1 MFEHIQAAAVGRGDG
16 VTRCAAPR
24 IAEKRRAFLLGTAA
38 LFLALAAIS
47 DAVAQVR
54 TDGSVGPPAQTLPG
68 PNHAITPD
76 LGQQVGG
83 NLFHSFSTFNLA
95 TGETATFSGPNTVAN
110 IISRVT
116 GGSPSSIDGTIKS
129 TIAGANL
136 FLLNPAGLMFGPN
149 ARLDVQGSFHAST
162 ADHLKFADGALF
174 SASIPAGSS
183 LTAAAPQAFGFLSA
197 NPAPIGVYGSVL
209 QVPAHSD
216 VSLVGGPIQI
226 AGGVI
231 QAPAGRANIVAV
243 AGASEIGV
251 DPAGSTATRRPMGS
265 ISMSNGASVD
275 VTDYSG
281 ANPGGS
287 ISIRGGDIVF
297 DGSAAARS
305 WNASAAPGGGIV
317 AEAGGTLVLAH
328 GASITSAAFGS
339 GDAGPVSVSAGTLN
353 ASAGGQ
359 IASRS
364 VGAGRAGSVSV
375 MADRLTID
383 GTNGA
388 GVLTGIT
395 SGVFPGST
403 GNAGQV
409 TVQAGTLDLLAGG
422 EISSGTAAAGNAGRV
437 SVTAD
442 RLRIEGTNA
451 TGFAGITSSAVFG
464 STGNAGEV
472 TVVAGTVDVLAGGRI
487 ASTTASTGSA
497 GSVSV
502 AAGRLTIDNTNGGSL
517 LTGITSGAFAGS
529 TGNAGQVTVQAGTLD
544 VLAGGEI
551 SSGTAGAGNAG
562 RISVTADRLRI
573 DGTNSTGSFA
583 GITSS
588 AVPGATGSAG
598 AVAVTAG
605 TLDVLAGG
613 QIASSTAG
621 TGHAGTVAVTAD
633 QLTIDDSANGG
644 GLLTGINSNA
654 LAGSAGNAGTVSV
667 HAGTLSVLAGGQ
679 ISSSTVGA
687 GDAGT
692 VYVTADQLTVDG
704 TNGLRFLTGIISSA
718 VQGSTG
724 NAGAVTVNAGT
735 LNLLDGGEIATTT
748 AGPGNAGS
756 ISVTANGLAV
766 DGSNAGLALTGI
778 TSGTVFGSTGN
789 AGQLSVQ
796 AGTLSVRAGGE
807 ISSGTAGS
815 GRAGGVLVTA
825 DQLTVDGVNV
835 VGAFAGVTSSA
846 FSGSTG
852 NAGDVTVRAGTVSLL
867 NGGQIAS
874 ASLGTG
880 TGGQVSLLLSGDFR
894 AQGAGSGVLASAQG
908 ANSGDAGSV
917 LVSAANVLLADGAT
931 ISSSSFGLGRGG
943 DVTVRA
949 NDTITVTGRGAT
961 GGASRIAALST
972 GLADAGTLAVS
983 ADRLLVR
990 NGGDIN
996 TSAANG
1002 AGGNLTLTIGTLLL
1016 VDHSRITTTVS
1027 GGSGSGGNI
1036 FIDPRFIVLRS
1047 GTIQANAVAGNG
1059 GNMHMIAGQFIASPD
1074 SIVQA
1079 SSELGIS
1086 GNITIQAPATD
1097 VTASLAELS
1106 GKIAEPPSVSRA
1118 DCGAAARVEKS
1129 SSLVV
1134 AGRGGVP
1141 QDGDGAQPS
1150 TYFAG
1155 EPAGSASERRT
1166 TGAGFDATPARKT
1179 GKIQIAC
1186 R

>member
-1 MFEHIQAAAVGRGDG
+1 MFKHLEAAAVGRGGG
-16 VTRCAAPR
+16 VTRRAAPR
-24 IAEKRRAFLLGTAA
+24 TAEKRWAFLLGTAA
-38 LFLALAAIS
+38 LFLALPRVS
-47 DAVAQVR
+47 DALAQVR

-68 PNHAITPD
+68 PNHAITSN

-83 NLFHSFSTFNLA
+83 NLFHSFATFNLA
-95 TGETATFSGPNTVAN
+95 TGETATFSGANTVAN

-116 GGSPSSIDGTIKS
+116 GGSPSSIDGTVKS

-183 LTAAAPQAFGFLSA
+183 LTAAAPQSFGFLTA
-197 NPAPIGVYGSVL
+197 NPAVIGVYGSVL
-209 QVPAHSD
+209 QVPARGD
-216 VSLVGGPIQI
+216 LSLVGGPVQI
-226 AGGVI
+226 AGGLI
-231 QAPAGRANIVAV
+231 QAPAGRATIVAV
-243 AGASEIGV
+243 AGAGEIGV
-251 DPAGSTATRRPMGS
+251 DPAGSSATPRPMGAVS
-265 ISMSNGASVD
+265 ISNGALVD
-275 VTDYSG
+275 VGDLTGVD
-281 ANPGGS
+281 PGGS

-297 DGSAAARS
+297 DGSAARS
-305 WNASAAPGGGIV
+305 WNASAAAGGGIV
-317 AEAGGTLVLAH
+317 ADAGGTLVLAH

-339 GDAGPVSVSAGTLN
+339 GDAGSLSVSAGTLS

-375 MADRLTID
+375 TADQLTID

-442 RLRIEGTNA
+442 RLKIEGTNA

-472 TVVAGTVDVLAGGRI
+472 TVTAGTVDVLAGGRI
-487 ASTTASTGSA
+487 ASTTSSLGSA

-502 AAGRLTIDNTNGGSL
+502 AAGRLTIDNTSGGSL

-529 TGNAGQVTVQAGTLD
+529 TGNAGQVTVQAGMLD

-562 RISVTADRLRI
+562 RIAVTADRLRI

-588 AVPGATGSAG
+588 AVLGATGSAG
-598 AVAVTAG
+598 AVTVTAG

-667 HAGTLSVLAGGQ
+667 QAGTLTVLAGGQ

-692 VYVTADQLTVDG
+692 VSVTADQLTVNG
-704 TNGLRFLTGIISSA
+704 TNGLLFLTGIISSA

-724 NAGAVTVNAGT
+724 NAGAVAVNAGT

-756 ISVTANGLAV
+756 ISVTAEGLAV
-766 DGSNAGLALTGI
+766 DGSNAGLSLTGI

-789 AGQLSVQ
+789 AGQVTVQ

-807 ISSGTAGS
+807 ISSGTAGT
-815 GRAGGVLVTA
+815 GRAGSVLVTA
-825 DQLTVDGVNV
+825 DQLTVDSVNAA
-835 VGAFAGVTSSA
+835 GAFAGVTSSA
-846 FSGSTG
+846 FVGSTG
-852 NAGDVTVRAGTVSLL
+852 NAGDVTVRAGTVDLL
-867 NGGQIAS
+867 NGGQVAS
-874 ASLGTG
+874 SSFGTG

-894 AQGAGSGVLASAQG
+894 AQGAGSGVFAAAQG

-931 ISSSSFGLGRGG
+931 VSSSSFGLGRGG
-943 DVTVRA
+943 DVTVRGV
-949 NDTITVTGRGAT
+949 DTVTVTGRGAT

-972 GLADAGTLAVS
+972 GLADAGTLAIS

-1097 VTASLAELS
+1097 VTASLTELS

-1155 EPAGSASERRT
+1155 QPAGTASEMRM
-1166 TGAGFDATPARKT
+1166 TGAGPGAKPAPKT
-1179 GKIQIAC
+1179 GKIQTAC